1 MMAAPDLRFGACCCL
16 QLQGKAVTC
25 IFCKADARCVWTGHA
40 DGTILLHAE
49 GKWGAAQYKTQVW
62 GLRDRV
68 DMSCSSLCVM
78 L

>member
-1 MMAAPDLRFGACCCL
+1 MAAPDLRFGACCCL

-49 GKWGAAQYKTQVW
+49 GKWGAAQYKTQV
-62 GLRDRV
+62 
-68 DMSCSSLCVM
+68 CVGYLM
-78 L
+78 WRY